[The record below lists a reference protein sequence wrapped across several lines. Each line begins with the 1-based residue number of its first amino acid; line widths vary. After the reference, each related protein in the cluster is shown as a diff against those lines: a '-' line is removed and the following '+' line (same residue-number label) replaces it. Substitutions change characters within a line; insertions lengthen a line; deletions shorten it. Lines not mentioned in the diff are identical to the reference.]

1 MEEDLIQKAT
11 AAAERIEAANKV
23 AEELIKKAEALE
35 ARKILSGS
43 SEAGV
48 SVPQMTEEEKNKISM
63 KEYFKGT
70 ALEKILK

>member
-1 MEEDLIQKAT
+1 MEEDLIQIAT